1 MCLKITDFLFQ
12 DFSLDHEEGRMR
24 LAAHSMVRNLTAGM
38 AMITCRDHLLQSIK
52 VRKNTSLSAQPDGR
66 HGHDHLPRPP
76 APVHQGEKEF

>member
-1 MCLKITDFLFQ
+1 MVTEFFFQ

-52 VRKNTSLSAQPDGR
+52 VSKNSSLKCAT
-66 HGHDHLPRPP
+66 
-76 APVHQGEKEF
+76 